1 MDLLLNFKELAME
14 HFDLLVKQLDGVIQQ
29 KLSKLT
35 KISSIKQMREINRFL
50 REARRLRKTL
60 VSFSALDESEIPD
73 YAIMDD
79 QGNETDYI
87 EILVDG
93 CTLINGLCSVIDYK
107 KIKETKSDWL
117 LDDANDYMSALRH
130 VFGKRIPSLV
140 GSMQGRDEN

>member
-60 VSFSALDESEIPD
+60 ISFSNVDESEIPD

-130 VFGKRIPSLV
+130 VFGKRIPPLV

>member
-1 MDLLLNFKELAME
+1 ME
-14 HFDLLVKQLDGVIQQ
+14 HFDLLVEQLDSVIQQ
-29 KLSKLT
+29 RLAKLSK
-35 KISSIKQMREINRFL
+35 ISSVKQMREINRFL

-60 VSFSALDESEIPD
+60 ISFSSADEYNGTD
-73 YAIMDD
+73 YAIMDE
-79 QGNETDYI
+79 QGNETDYV

-117 LDDANDYMSALRH
+117 LDDASAYLSVLRQ

-140 GSMQGRDEN
+140 GSVQGRDEN